1 MLGEVI
7 DATVAA
13 ERARVVL
20 LHHLWV
26 ALNGRWPGTD
36 GLTEGDVLR
45 SYPALAAA
53 GRVPGRGEP
62 LRRHPELAAA
72 LTRLLDRA
80 DPTEA
85 LR

>member
-1 MLGEVI
+1 MIEEVL
-7 DATVAA
+7 DAARAA

-26 ALNGRWPGTD
+26 ALNGRWPGAD

-53 GRVPGRGEP
+53 GRVPGREEL
-62 LRRHPELAAA
+62 LRRHPELAAE
-72 LTRLLDRA
+72 LTRLLDSA
-80 DPTEA
+80 GPAEA
-85 LR
+85 LQ

>member
-1 MLGEVI
+1 MLEEVI

-45 SYPALAAA
+45 SYHALATA
-53 GRVPGRGEP
+53 GRVPGRGEL
-62 LRRHPELAAA
+62 LRRHPELAAE
-72 LTRLLDRA
+72 LDRLLRA
-80 DPTEA
+80 VSPEGA
-85 LR
+85 VR